1 VEPVAFWRKKEPSP
15 AEAVASGMRRAPGDR
30 IMAAATDV
38 TTGSI
43 VVGTVQELVVLAPDG
58 AEVVRHR
65 WLDVDAGSWESTTGS
80 VSVTWVDGS
89 RGTQWMFGPEEM
101 RFPEVFRDRVEAS
114 RVLDAAVEDG
124 GRTIGRAAIRKDL
137 RTGELV
143 PQLMYERRIRRD
155 DAMAHLIGEQTLA
168 ELAEQVGL

>member
-1 VEPVAFWRKKEPSP
+1 MAFWKRRERS
-15 AEAVASGMRRAPGDR
+15 EADVVAQGMRRAAGDR
-30 IMAAATDV
+30 VRAAAVDT
-38 TTGSI
+38 TTGSV

-58 AEVVRHR
+58 AEVTRHR
-65 WLDVDAGSWESTTGS
+65 WLDVDAGSWESTTGT

-89 RGTQWMFGPEEM
+89 RGTQWLFGPDEQ
-101 RFPEVFRDRVEAS
+101 RFPMVFRDRVEAS

-124 GRTIGRAAIRKDL
+124 GRPIGRAAIRKDL

-143 PQLMYERRIRRD
+143 PQLMYERRVRRD
-155 DAMAHLIGEQTLA
+155 DAMAHLVAERTLA

>member
-1 VEPVAFWRKKEPSP
+1 MAFWRRKGTTP
-15 AEAVASGMRRAPGDR
+15 AEAVAEGMRRVPGDR
-30 IMAAATDV
+30 ILAAATDI

-43 VVGTVQELVVLAPDG
+43 VVGTVQELVVLAPDC

-80 VSVTWVDGS
+80 VSVTWVDGA
-89 RGTQWMFGPEEM
+89 RGTQWMFGPDER

-114 RVLDAAVEDG
+114 RVVDAVVEDG
-124 GRTIGRAAIRKDL
+124 GATIGRAAIRKDL

-143 PQLMYERRIRRD
+143 PQLMFERRVRRD

-168 ELAEQVGL
+168 HLAEQVGL